1 MMTRTRIQKLVPRQ
15 MRVSLGTKR
24 KTPKMKTT
32 TQKTTNTI
40 TTMKIQTIIII
51 NLTTTIIII
60 IKVRIMIIIEIR
72 KLVRMTHIAEK
83 TLIIK
88 AITTDFLGLKRHRS
102 KMSRTRTSVNMM
114 TKKMKRTTTM
124 MRRKLKW

>member
-1 MMTRTRIQKLVPRQ
+1 MIP
-15 MRVSLGTKR
+15 TK
-24 KTPKMKTT
+24 
-32 TQKTTNTI
+32 
-40 TTMKIQTIIII
+40 
-51 NLTTTIIII
+51 III
-60 IKVRIMIIIEIR
+60 IKVWIMIIIEIL
-72 KLVRMTHIAEK
+72 KMMMRMTHMAE